1 MAITFLVH
9 VVTFSFFQLCL
20 VDMVRYRKN
29 NIRINFERG
38 PNMAQIIPGSLVR
51 RICEITVTSKVYLS
65 ARAL

>member
-9 VVTFSFFQLCL
+9 VVTCSFFQLCL

-38 PNMAQIIPGSLVR
+38 PNMAQIIPGSLSVR
-51 RICEITVTSKVYLS
+51 QSNMPSFTSGTCFYFI
-65 ARAL
+65 